1 MEVFCKKI
9 IIKKIMH
16 VELIETAL
24 TNVKIMGKNL
34 IVGGDEANNA
44 RVVLVRYGLVVIHRW
59 TTSYGRF

>member
-1 MEVFCKKI
+1 
-9 IIKKIMH
+9 MH